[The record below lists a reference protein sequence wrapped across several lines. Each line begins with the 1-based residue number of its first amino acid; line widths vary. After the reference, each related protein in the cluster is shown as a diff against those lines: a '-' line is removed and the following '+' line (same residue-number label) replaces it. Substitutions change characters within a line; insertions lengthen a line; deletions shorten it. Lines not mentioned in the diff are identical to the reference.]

1 MSEPF
6 EEDGYVWEPGSD
18 ERAVAHLRF
27 DPDHGTD
34 LTLINAPWALEVG
47 KPWDVLYGE
56 SLWGQPWS
64 LFDVRCRSS
73 QRAANSRSG
82 VRGGDVR
89 HRRPRRQGGRHR
101 VHRPGIWLLRHARV
115 ADART

>member
-1 MSEPF
+1 MFGSPGRMSAQWRIC
-6 EEDGYVWEPGSD
+6 VSI
-18 ERAVAHLRF
+18 
-27 DPDHGTD
+27 PDHGTD

-47 KPWDVLYGE
+47 KQWDVLYGE

-73 QRAANSRSG
+73 RRAANSRVG
-82 VRGGDVR
+82 VRGGEVVTGVHADKR
-89 HRRPRRQGGRHR
+89 GRHR

-115 ADART
+115 ADARTYKTAKAR